1 MTTVNYPTLVSTR
14 YVAPGA
20 YIGQLITPSP
30 SVTPDTRLPCYVGAG
45 SRFAIASNRTVR
57 RAFLFDQALTF
68 APSAPF
74 VATLPF
80 IAVNDKSLARIVDSN
95 GNEVKPNQWQFNKNL
110 STLKY
115 DEVQISPE
123 VYDPSVTYTISYQ
136 SANPDVK
143 DDFPVSDIREFVS
156 VGDGPDATNY
166 DEYVNYFA
174 DFTVTGG
181 DIADPLALAA
191 DPDNTNTASSVSAVT
206 KTAVGASVGTV
217 TFSGGS
223 AFNHAYNRYYKIKCL
238 TTSGASPNR
247 LATFEWSAQP
257 VSAGN
262 DNLPAVPL
270 DPAAPK
276 PTISILEATP
286 ASLTVALELGL
297 EVVFDF
303 VGVAATDFVSG
314 DVFEFNGQGPARI
327 EIDPR
332 LANTNQFHEASS
344 ITKAAGTGSAT
355 LAFAATS
362 DPTNTWNAKYR
373 MECTAAT
380 DSSTKATVTVTR
392 ASNGLILTAK
402 VGGTAGN
409 SLRFSMVDPGAPLS
423 PLVVSFAG
431 STLTASLATD
441 ASGVI
446 TSTYT
451 QIAAAITALTGSPMS
466 AVTTGVGATV
476 AQPTLTATADVVGAS
491 PQIINGIGTS
501 FASEVRIGSTL
512 RLSTEGST
520 VYTVTNVAATTLTVT
535 PTPSNLTAATP
546 LTGTCA
552 VVAASAVVVGT
563 LTTFNVD
570 LVPGQKIKF
579 ASQATKVYT
588 VQTVDSA
595 TQLTLTEL
603 YDGTPNAS
611 TVASVDFVIITLI
624 SDPLSTG
631 ANGAFTANIAWSEYG
646 ERVGVSGIASLSY
659 TQGVSTNPTVTMSNG
674 VIVTVGF
681 ADGPLAVGDAFTWNI
696 KAPREFYRNK
706 DNRIVSITTDTVT
719 NPSAGT
725 GAVVATYVSDTVE
738 GGFGTFTATD
748 NAILPSSSSW
758 QHGAVALAGNLAL
771 FVRNMH
777 GGPTSAASG
786 NRHVATNKFTFSAT
800 IDGTINWSLVSKT
813 TETIAADSIATDVVG
828 VITGTS
834 ATPYIILANI
844 PDSVLSVT
852 NAETSAP
859 LSYTLITA
867 TDGSN
872 TQWISLVSRPV
883 DGNGDP
889 AGVAVEYIYRGAEP
903 TAGQVYYITSK
914 HIRPD
919 ELYNEPILITSL
931 DAGRR
936 LLAPAEIGNHLSIM
950 NEIAMGDVGA
960 PGIYIVQVKDADGD
974 GVYSDLDYKDAIT
987 ASEAPRAI
995 SDLIV
1000 LSRFSVL
1007 SAQLDSLNRMSDPFK
1022 RRFRLGW
1029 IGAPAGTSI
1038 GTEDEP
1044 GTLVHLA
1051 RQTLAV
1057 YGNNPAHGTRILV
1070 GSTSATRDVRL
1081 ENNVVTE
1088 VTLDG
1093 SFVAG
1098 ALAALT
1104 ASFQD
1109 PADTLLRKQLPGFK
1123 TIQTYGDIESP
1134 SNLQLGAN
1142 NIIFL
1147 TDLGASVFRIEED
1160 VTVDT
1165 FASDYNLI
1173 NNMTQ
1178 KMYVNKVIRDQVDQK
1193 LIGLVVPS
1201 AEAGVGLIRG
1211 FVIQN
1216 LIGLLGRGLIGAYQN
1231 DDGSERS
1238 IDGTK
1243 DVVVFR
1249 DATDPTLYHLL
1260 YAWFTRNEIKRIF
1273 GLFSVNSSDF
1283 GSGG

>member
-1 MTTVNYPTLVSTR
+1 MATVNYPTLVATR

-20 YIGQLITPSP
+20 YIGQLITPAP

-57 RAFLFDQALTF
+57 RAFLFDQSLTF
-68 APSAPF
+68 GPSAPF
-74 VATLPF
+74 VANLPF
-80 IAVNDKSLARIVDSN
+80 IAVNDKALARIVDSN
-95 GNEVKPNQWQFNKNL
+95 GNEVKPNQWQFVKNL

-115 DEVQISPE
+115 DQVQISSE

-136 SANPDVK
+136 SADPNVK
-143 DDFPVSDIREFVS
+143 DEFPVADIREFQA
-156 VGDGPDATNY
+156 VGDGPDANNY
-166 DEYVNYFA
+166 DEYVNFFA

-181 DIADPLALAA
+181 DLSDPLALAA
-191 DPDNTNTASSVSAVT
+191 DPDNTNTASSVSSIT
-206 KTAVGASVGTV
+206 KTGVGASTGTV

-223 AFNHAYNRYYKIKCL
+223 AFNHDYNRYYRLKCL
-238 TTSGASPNR
+238 TSSGVSPNR
-247 LATFEWSAQP
+247 LATFEWTAQP

-276 PTISILEATP
+276 PTISISEATP

-297 EVVFDF
+297 EVVFAF
-303 VGVAATDFVSG
+303 GATNFVSN
-314 DVFEFNGQGPARI
+314 DLFEFNGQGPARI

-332 LANTNQFHEASS
+332 LSNTNQFHEASS
-344 ITKAAGTGSAT
+344 ITKSAGTGSAT

-362 DPTNTWNAKYR
+362 DPSNTWNAKYK

-380 DSSTKATVTVTR
+380 DSSVKATVTVTR
-392 ASNGLILTAK
+392 ASNGLVLTAK

-409 SLRFSMVDPGAPLS
+409 SLRFSMVDPGVPLS
-423 PLVVSFAG
+423 PLSVSFAG

-441 ASGVI
+441 AAGAI
-446 TSTYT
+446 ISTYT
-451 QIAAAITALTGSPMS
+451 QIAAAINALTSSPMS
-466 AVTTGVGATV
+466 AVTTGVGSTV

-491 PQIINGIGTS
+491 PQIINGIGTA
-501 FASEVRIGSTL
+501 FTAEVRIGTQL
-512 RLSTEGST
+512 KLSNNGAT
-520 VYTVTNVAATTLTVT
+520 VFTVTNVNATDITVTPSPANLAAATTLTGTAGVT
-535 PTPSNLTAATP
+535 NGSAIVSGGGGSLFTTEVTA
-546 LTGTCA
+546 
-552 VVAASAVVVGT
+552 
-563 LTTFNVD
+563 
-570 LVPGQKIKF
+570 GQLLKF
-579 ASQATKVYT
+579 ASQPTKVYT
-588 VQTVDSA
+588 VQTVDSN
-595 TQLTLTEL
+595 TQLTLTSL
-603 YDGTPNAS
+603 YDGATNAATTAS
-611 TVASVDFVIITLI
+611 EGFAVITVV
-624 SDPLSTG
+624 SDPLATG
-631 ANGAFTANIAWSEYG
+631 ANGAFTANVAWAEYG

-659 TQGVSTNPTVTMSNG
+659 TQGVSTNPTVTLSNG
-674 VIVTVGF
+674 VVVTVQF
-681 ADGPLAVGDAFTWNI
+681 SNGPLAVGDAFTWNV

-706 DNRIVSITTDTVT
+706 DNRVVTITTDTVT
-719 NPSAGT
+719 NPSAGS
-725 GAVVATYVSDTVE
+725 GAVAASYVSDTVE

-748 NAILPSSSSW
+748 NAFLPSSSSW
-758 QHGAVALAGNLAL
+758 EHGAVTLAGNLL
-771 FVRNMH
+771 LYVRNMH
-777 GGPTSAASG
+777 GGPTTAASG

-800 IDGTINWSLVSKT
+800 VDGTINWSLVSKT
-813 TETIAADSIATDVVG
+813 TETIAVSSIATDVVG
-828 VITGTS
+828 TITGTS

-844 PDSVLSVT
+844 PDSILSVT
-852 NAETSAP
+852 DADSGTP

-867 TDGSN
+867 SDGSN
-872 TQWISLVSRPV
+872 TQYISFVTRPT
-883 DGNGDP
+883 
-889 AGVAVEYIYRGAEP
+889 ASVAVEYIYRGAEP

-936 LLAPAEIGNHLSIM
+936 LLAPAEIGNHLHTM
-950 NEIAMGDVGA
+950 CEIAMGDVGA

-974 GVYSDLDYKDAIT
+974 GVFSDQDYKDAIV

-995 SDLIV
+995 TDLIV

-1007 SAQLDSLNRMSDPFK
+1007 SAQLDSLNRMADPFK

-1029 IGAPAGTSI
+1029 IGAPVGTPI
-1038 GTEDEP
+1038 GTEDES
-1044 GTLVHLA
+1044 GSLVHLS
-1051 RQTLAV
+1051 RRTLQV
-1057 YGNNPAHGTRILV
+1057 FGNNPAHGTRILV

-1098 ALAALT
+1098 ALAAMT
-1104 ASFQD
+1104 AAFQD
-1109 PADTLLRKQLPGFK
+1109 PADTLLRKSLPGFK
-1123 TIQTYGDIESP
+1123 TLQTYGDVESP
-1134 SNLQLGAN
+1134 NNLQLGAN
-1142 NIIFL
+1142 NIVFF
-1147 TDLGASVFRIEED
+1147 TDQGASVFRIEED

-1165 FASDYNLI
+1165 FAPDYNLI

-1178 KMYVNKVIRDQVDQK
+1178 KMYVNKVIRDQVDAK

-1211 FVIQN
+1211 FVLQN

-1243 DVVVFR
+1243 DVIVFR
-1249 DATDPTLYHLL
+1249 DASDPTLYHLL
-1260 YAWFTRNEIKRIF
+1260 YAFYLRNEIKRVF
-1273 GLFSVNSSDF
+1273 GLFSVNSNNF
-1283 GSGG
+1283 GSGA